1 MALPAYGRACGLA
14 RGTLL
19 FSKFEGRLEV
29 VHEEP
34 HRIVETAQF
43 GGGLQAF
50 EPPIADDAPDDGAVL
65 LFDPSLIVLTVGR
78 ERVNSIRFATQ

>member
-1 MALPAYGRACGLA
+1 MVALADLRAV
-14 RGTLL
+14 TLL

-43 GGGLQAF
+43 GGGFQAF
-50 EPPIADDAPDDGAVL
+50 EPPIADDAPDDGAVV
-65 LFDPSLIVLTVGR
+65 LFDP
-78 ERVNSIRFATQ
+78 A